1 VERKLT
7 VLAGL
12 HECIHTPVVVDVPGA
27 EEDVELT
34 DCEKNKTVACQAS
47 GGKVC
52 FIVEKLPAG
61 ARKEYVLRTNV
72 GATKRA
78 ARVKLNVV
86 ENERV
91 DILVSGKPF
100 SSYQFAEKWARPFL
114 HPVMGPTNKPITRGY
129 PVVEG
134 IEGESQ
140 DHPHH
145 KSFYVA
151 WGDVNGADVWS
162 ETEGHGRM
170 VHREFLALKEGPVYG
185 EIIARN
191 DWVDKEGKKLLE
203 EVRTVRVYAAP
214 ARCRFVDLGVALRM
228 TEGKVRFGDTK
239 EGGICSLRVASSME
253 EKAGHGGKI
262 VNSYGGTGEKET
274 WGKRAHW
281 CDYSGPVDGET
292 VGITIFD
299 NPTNFR
305 YPTYWHVRSYGLM
318 TANPFGLS
326 HFEPGRELDGSLE
339 VEAGERLEFNYRVY
353 LHAGDASRGKVADR
367 FLNYV
372 APPVVDVQEQ

>member
-1 VERKLT
+1 MERKLI
-7 VLAGL
+7 VLAGP
-12 HECIHTPVVVDVPGA
+12 HDCINAPVMLDVPGA
-27 EEDVELT
+27 EGDVELT
-34 DCEKNKTVACQAS
+34 DCSKNKTVACQAS
-47 GGKVC
+47 GGKVY
-52 FIVEKLPAG
+52 FIEEKLLAG
-61 ARKEYVLRTNV
+61 TQKGYVLRTNI
-72 GATKRA
+72 GSTKRA
-78 ARVKLNVV
+78 ARVKLNMV

-91 DILVSGKPF
+91 DILISGKLF
-100 SSYQFAEKWARPFL
+100 SSYQFAAKWARPFL
-114 HPVMGPTNKPITRGY
+114 HPVMGPNDKPITRAY
-129 PVVEG
+129 PVLQG
-134 IEGESQ
+134 IEGETQ

-151 WGDVNGADVWS
+151 WGDVNGANVWS
-162 ETEGHGRM
+162 ETEGHGCM
-170 VHREFLALKEGPVYG
+170 VHKEFLAVKEGPVYG

-191 DWVDKEGKKLLE
+191 DWVDNQGKKLLE
-203 EVRTVRVYAAP
+203 EIRTVRVYATP
-214 ARCRFVDLGVALRM
+214 AKCRFVDLGVALRM

-239 EGGICSLRVASSME
+239 EGGICSIRVASSMD
-253 EKAGHGGKI
+253 EKAGKGGII

-292 VGITIFD
+292 VGIAIFD
-299 NPTNFR
+299 NPNNFR

-326 HFEPGRELDGSLE
+326 HFEPGRGRDGSLE

-353 LHAGDASRGKVADR
+353 FHSGDAAKGKVADR

-372 APPVVDVQEQ
+372 APPTVNVQEQ